1 MNFLAKTIIIYLY
14 IQIPIFS
21 QPSWQVIKTP
31 TDFNLLK
38 VHYLDS
44 LHCWVAGDSGTIL
57 FSSDGGY
64 NWQFQN
70 SGVSNFISDIF
81 FFDEL
86 YGWALT
92 FEIEGINFDT
102 RAKILRTTDGGYNWE
117 KINYRHLNVFLS
129 SVFFK
134 DSLNGWIGTYGNG
147 IIYTEDGGYNWN
159 QSTIIDT
166 GGFANF
172 PIEEIAFS
180 NSNFGFAVGGRVDN
194 AGVTWYST
202 DGGYNWIP
210 TGVGPDLIL
219 DYVFTDSINI
229 VSLTAELEGFYPTS
243 ILNFNLNNGFWTY
256 DSLNFY
262 AYVSGMSMR
271 KQNEIWCS
279 SSRLHQGFV
288 FTDNLFIDWQLI
300 NAPDSLYPSDVAFAD
315 SLHGIATSLRGNIL
329 RYIPQN
335 SVSVEKISQIIPDEI
350 LLEQNYP
357 NPFNPVTKIRWHS
370 PKDGY
375 QTLKVFDVLGNEIVT
390 LVNEYLPAGV
400 NEIEFNIVN
409 FDNQL
414 TSGIYFYQFK
424 SGDKLVSKKMILLK

>member
-1 MNFLAKTIIIYLY
+1 MKLLTKTLIIVTIMA
-14 IQIPIFS
+14 PIFYG
-21 QPSWQVIKTP
+21 QKQWETIKTP

-38 VHYLDS
+38 VFYLDS

-57 FSSDGGY
+57 FSGDGGY
-64 NWQFQN
+64 NWQVQN
-70 SGVSNFISDIF
+70 SGAANFISDIF
-81 FFDEL
+81 FYDES

-102 RAKILRTTDGGYNWE
+102 RAKILRTTDGGNNWE
-117 KINYRHLNVFLS
+117 KINYRHLNVILS
-129 SVFFK
+129 TVFFK

-172 PIEEIAFS
+172 PIENISFS
-180 NSNFGFAVGGRVDN
+180 NDDYGFAVGGRVDN

-202 DGGYNWIP
+202 DGGYTWISN
-210 TGVGPDLIL
+210 GVGPDLIL
-219 DYVFTDSINI
+219 DCVFTDSTNI
-229 VSLTAELEGFYPTS
+229 ISLTAELEGFYPTS

-262 AYVSGMSMR
+262 AYVSGMSVR
-271 KQNEIWCS
+271 KPNEIWCA

-288 FTDNLFIDWQLI
+288 FTDNLFRNWELI
-300 NAPDSLYPSDVAFAD
+300 NAPDSLYPSDIDFAD

-335 SVSVEKISQIIPDEI
+335 TVSVEKLNGILPDE
-350 LLEQNYP
+350 LYLEQNYP
-357 NPFNPVTKIRWHS
+357 NPFNPVTKIRWQA
-370 PKDGY
+370 PEDGI
-375 QTLKVFDVLGNEIVT
+375 QTLKVFDILSNEIVT
-390 LVNEYLPAGV
+390 LVDEYRPAGI
-400 NEIEFNIVN
+400 NEIEFNTSN
-409 FDNQL
+409 LNKQL
-414 TSGIYFYQFK
+414 TSGIYFYQL
-424 SGDKLVSKKMILLK
+424 KLNNKLTTKKMILLK